1 VDSQSD
7 WFSEGVFKQIGDG
20 ILTSFWFDPWVDSV
34 PLRIQYQYLFQIFD
48 QCLGRVADMGN
59 WMRGECVW
67 EFRWRIHLCRQD
79 QDLLNQLI
87 ESLRQVRL
95 STTKDDWCWRHDPSG
110 VFSVKSAYLV
120 LDKRDR
126 PQRILSGNDI
136 ENLARV

>member
-1 VDSQSD
+1 
-7 WFSEGVFKQIGDG
+7 
-20 ILTSFWFDPWVDSV
+20 
-34 PLRIQYQYLFQIFD
+34 
-48 QCLGRVADMGN
+48 MGN
-59 WMRGECVW
+59 WVRGEWVW
-67 EFRWRIHLCRQD
+67 ELRWRTHLCRQD